1 MASEVGWGGVSRE
14 ESVSGRRVEQSLCQ
28 TLRRVQIR
36 LSSKGYSAKVLDG
49 KERWEIKFN

>member
-28 TLRRVQIR
+28 TPRRVQIR